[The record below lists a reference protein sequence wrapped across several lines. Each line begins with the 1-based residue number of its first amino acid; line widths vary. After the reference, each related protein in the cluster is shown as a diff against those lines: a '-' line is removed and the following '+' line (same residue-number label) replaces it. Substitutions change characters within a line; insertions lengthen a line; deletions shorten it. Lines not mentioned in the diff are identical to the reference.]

1 MAFVEE
7 SDIGTYGLRVF
18 NQFGEAY
25 CEAALVY
32 DGLEVR
38 PGQSLGDCYQGKFIL
53 SIKIE
58 HELDMLEKKSLGFCF
73 SIKGKQCLH
82 SQTQITNNFE
92 VEMLRL
98 KKHFNVR

>member
-1 MAFVEE
+1 MIRERSGLLRLAMAFVEE

-58 HELDMLEKKSLGFCF
+58 HE
-73 SIKGKQCLH
+73 CLH
-82 SQTQITNNFE
+82 T
-92 VEMLRL
+92 
-98 KKHFNVR
+98 